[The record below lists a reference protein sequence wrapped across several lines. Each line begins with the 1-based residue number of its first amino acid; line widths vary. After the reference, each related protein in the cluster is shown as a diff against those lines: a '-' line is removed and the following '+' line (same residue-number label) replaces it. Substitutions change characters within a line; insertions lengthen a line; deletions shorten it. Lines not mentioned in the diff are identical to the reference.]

1 MKVPNDGYGAACDII
16 FQAGSYTTA
25 LKLYNSVKT
34 VWLFTSNTKWAEKHL
49 FFHNIL
55 GNVVYNHNV

>member
-1 MKVPNDGYGAACDII
+1 MHHTPVMLLLGILQTCAGRADCSMKVPNDGYDAACDIV

-34 VWLFTSNTKWAEKHL
+34 V
-49 FFHNIL
+49 
-55 GNVVYNHNV
+55 

>member
-1 MKVPNDGYGAACDII
+1 MKVPNDGYGAACDIV

-34 VWLFTSNTKWAEKHL
+34 V
-49 FFHNIL
+49 
-55 GNVVYNHNV
+55 